1 MDSRL
6 RGGRLFAGKTEGKKS
21 IVRGTIFRG
30 NVSGGEGWGRAT
42 TRDAPTGEGE
52 GDGFSKVT
60 NEVQNLV
67 RMVPWESNIDKSPLK
82 RGVRLP
88 DYKPSGIDSCSGAES
103 EWV

>member
-6 RGGRLFAGKTEGKKS
+6 REGRLFAGITEGKKS

-52 GDGFSKVT
+52 GMGS
-60 NEVQNLV
+60 L
-67 RMVPWESNIDKSPLK
+67 KSQTKCNTLLGWCHGK
-82 RGVRLP
+82 A
-88 DYKPSGIDSCSGAES
+88 I
-103 EWV
+103 